1 MHAGHLLAANE
12 ILLILQPPPPPSIHT
27 QYWLGQQNAS
37 VDLWEKDSPCE
48 HEILFSCWFDVDH
61 SFRNVT
67 GKIVRGYLKSIGKKE
82 QGERKGGRE
91 RSLLMQRIH
100 FVFPQTADTYF

>member
-1 MHAGHLLAANE
+1 MHAVHLLAANE

-48 HEILFSCWFDVDH
+48 HGILCFPVGLMFIILF
-61 SFRNVT
+61 
-67 GKIVRGYLKSIGKKE
+67 
-82 QGERKGGRE
+82 
-91 RSLLMQRIH
+91 LM
-100 FVFPQTADTYF
+100 